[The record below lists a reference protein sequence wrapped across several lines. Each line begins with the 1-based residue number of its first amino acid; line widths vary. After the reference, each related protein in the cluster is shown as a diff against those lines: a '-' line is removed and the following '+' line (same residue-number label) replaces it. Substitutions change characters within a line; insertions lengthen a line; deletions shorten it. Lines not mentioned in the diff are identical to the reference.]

1 MPKLIR
7 INKTIWINP
16 DFIQRVILP
25 DNGACVV
32 AIVMSDMRD
41 HYLVELAS
49 AQKLIKAMTK
59 EKS

>member
-7 INKTIWINP
+7 INKTVWINP

-25 DNGACVV
+25 DNGSCMV

-49 AQKLIKAMTK
+49 AQKLIKAMAK